1 MRTSTP
7 NSFEIHELK
16 NLTSDLL
23 LVNDSNKIEIL
34 ECAEQSVTFQTQKL
48 NCSVAQLISL
58 AGILCV
64 NNQSMKFS
72 VVGKISGL
80 ERIGDSHK
88 VTIKL
93 NQYDKA
99 LWTQFVA
106 ALAAK
111 QDNVDKLLT
120 KIKGHE

>member
-1 MRTSTP
+1 MRTTTP

-23 LVNDSNKIEIL
+23 LVNASDKIEIL

-58 AGILCV
+58 DGTLCV

-80 ERIGDSHK
+80 EKIADSHK

-99 LWTQFVA
+99 VWTQFIA

-111 QDNVDKLLT
+111 QENVDKLLT